1 MKRVIG
7 KIKEELEIIKD
18 SIAEHRKYKSINPS
32 SFEYLTLVDGE
43 VKSTEHDLIT
53 VQLSPKRVQYYL
65 KLILPNMKEKH
76 YQTNYIN
83 SFWEF
88 SKEEFE
94 QDIEDFDNYYDLLI
108 LLDINKKP
116 VIIWD
121 YITGNFSYHPNYYTG
136 FIEEENVSLK
146 TPFLIKEE
154 WEENYQPFNYIDFKG
169 NKLSTIY
176 YFNDDQRAKLLIDK
190 VNITRSIFDYGE
202 ETIKFVKAKGYKYK
216 LIEQFIVINEKLS
229 TDDIFELMVR
239 GLSDGCVGYNGVFYC
254 DFYQDLNERDHFII
268 KNNEYLINI
277 RDEKLI
283 VLYEEY
289 DICHC
294 LNF

>member
-18 SIAEHRKYKSINPS
+18 SIAEHRKYKSVNPS

-65 KLILPNMKEKH
+65 KLILPNMKEIH

-169 NKLSTIY
+169 NKLSTNY

-216 LIEQFIVINEKLS
+216 LIEQFIVINEKIS

-239 GLSDGCVGYNGVFYC
+239 GLRDGCVGYNGVFYC